1 MTKICLVIGCSGQD
15 GSYLCKSLI
24 KKGFKVIGTSRNN
37 RKKINHQIIGIEG
50 KIKVYKLNLNKID
63 DIQNLIQLIKPDEIY
78 NLSAQSSVGLSYIQ
92 PIETQ
97 ISIVNAT
104 FNLLEACRV
113 TNFNGVIFCAGSGEM
128 FGETESP
135 ATINCNIDIRNTY
148 ALAKFQTYEMVKL
161 YREIYNLNAVTGV
174 LFNHESELRNEQFV
188 SHKII
193 KSAIESSQN
202 RKKKFKFGNL
212 DIYRDW
218 GWAEEYVE
226 AIQLIARA
234 TKLQDQIICTGRATS
249 LKDFLN
255 KTFKLLDLNWQEHI
269 EVDESL
275 QRKNDVTRNYGDP
288 QMLYEIHKW
297 KAKITIDKIIERLL
311 NQKLKEYS
319 F

>member
-24 KKGFKVIGTSRNN
+24 KKGFKVIGTSRTN

-50 KIKVYKLNLNKID
+50 KIKVHQINLNKINE
-63 DIQNLIQLIKPDEIY
+63 IKNLIQLIKPDEIY

-97 ISIVNAT
+97 TSIVNAT

-113 TNFNGVIFCAGSGEM
+113 NNFNGVIFCAGSGEM

-135 ATINCNIDIRNTY
+135 ATINCRIDIRNSY

-161 YREIYNLNAVTGV
+161 YREIYNLNAVTGI

-212 DIYRDW
+212 DVYRDW

-234 TKLQDQIICTGRATS
+234 TKLQDQLICTGRATS
-249 LKDFLN
+249 LKDFIN

-269 EVDESL
+269 EVDKYL

-288 QMLYEIHKW
+288 QMLFEIHKW

-319 F
+319 L

>member
-63 DIQNLIQLIKPDEIY
+63 EIKNLIQLIKPDEIY

-113 TNFNGVIFCAGSGEM
+113 KNFNGVIFCAGSGEM

-212 DIYRDW
+212 DVYRDW

-234 TKLQDQIICTGRATS
+234 TKLQDQLICTGRATS
-249 LKDFLN
+249 LKDFIN

-269 EVDESL
+269 EVDKYL

-288 QMLYEIHKW
+288 QMLFEIHKW